1 MVEKLVAA
9 VTKTSRGIVE
19 TSGGG
24 RNISRDGQKIN
35 RGLVKNLVAVFEKF
49 EKLVALVKTL
59 DATLSKN

>member
-1 MVEKLVAA
+1 MIKKLVAA

-19 TSGGG
+19 TSGCG
-24 RNISRDGQKIN
+24 RNINRDGQKIN

>member
-19 TSGGG
+19 FSGGG
-24 RNISRDGQKIN
+24 RNICRDGQKIN
-35 RGLVKNLVAVFEKF
+35 RGLVKNLVALFEKF

>member
-1 MVEKLVAA
+1 MVEKIVAA
-9 VTKTSRGIVE
+9 VAKTSRGIVE

-24 RNISRDGQKIN
+24 RNICRDGQKIN

-49 EKLVALVKTL
+49 ENLVALVKTL